1 MDADAPDDRSTRG
14 NMPEM
19 SNLTSYLQ
27 EHRSRFL
34 NEFVDLLRIP
44 SISALPEHAAD
55 VQRAAE
61 WVASRL
67 TTAGIER
74 VQILP
79 TGGHP
84 VVYGEWL
91 HAPGKPTILIYG
103 HFDVQPVDPVD
114 QWTSPP
120 FEPTIR
126 GDRMYARGASDMKGN
141 LLMPIIA
148 AEALL
153 RTRGSLPV
161 NLKFFLEGQEEIGSP
176 QIPSFLREQRD
187 RFAGD
192 LVISADGGQYS
203 DDQPALSISC
213 RGLAG
218 VQIDVRGAQTDLHSG
233 MYGGVVPNAIH
244 ALVEILGSMR
254 SADGTIRIE
263 GFYDD
268 VIPLS
273 EADRAQIAAAPFDE
287 AQYKRDAGV
296 DTLVGEPGYTPME
309 RVGGRP
315 SLDVNGIWGGFEG
328 AGIKTV
334 LPHEAHAK
342 ITCRL
347 VANQDPDRII
357 ELIAAHVAVHTPAGV
372 TATTTP
378 LPGKARPY
386 LMPADHPGNAAA
398 RAVLEELYGKTPHVI
413 RGGATIPV
421 MDLFLTT
428 LGAHTVTFGF
438 GLPDEHYHAPDEFFR
453 LASFERGQTAYCIL
467 LDRLG
472 AR

>member
-1 MDADAPDDRSTRG
+1 
-14 NMPEM
+14 M
-19 SNLTSYLQ
+19 SNPTSYLD
-27 EHRSRFL
+27 ENRSRFL
-34 NEFVDLLRIP
+34 NELQDLLRIP

-55 VQRAAE
+55 VRRAAD

-67 TTAGIER
+67 SAAGIEG
-74 VQILP
+74 VEILP

-91 HAPGKPTILIYG
+91 HAPDKPTVLIYG
-103 HFDVQPVDPVD
+103 HFDVQPVDPIGL
-114 QWTSPP
+114 WTSPP

-126 GDRMYARGASDMKGN
+126 DDRLYARGASDMKGN
-141 LLMPIIA
+141 LLMTIIA

-153 RTRGSLPV
+153 KTRGSLPV
-161 NLKFFLEGQEEIGSP
+161 NLKFFIEGQEEIGSP
-176 QIPSFLREQRD
+176 QIPRFLVEQRD
-187 RFAGD
+187 RFACD
-192 LVISADGGQYS
+192 LVISADGGQHG
-203 DDQPALSISC
+203 DDQPGISISC

-233 MYGGVVPNAIH
+233 MYGGVVQNAIH

-254 SADGTIRIE
+254 SSDGKILIE

-268 VIPLS
+268 VVPLS
-273 EADRAQIAAAPFDE
+273 DADRAQIAAVPFDE

-296 DTLVGEPGYTPME
+296 DVLIGEAGYTPME

-315 SLDVNGIWGGFEG
+315 SLDVNGIWGGFQG
-328 AGIKTV
+328 PGIKTV
-334 LPHEAHAK
+334 LPNEAHAK

-347 VANQDPDRII
+347 VANQDPDRIV
-357 ELIAAHVAVHTPAGV
+357 ELIAAHVATHTPPGV
-372 TATTTP
+372 TATTVP

-386 LMPADHPGNAAA
+386 LMPADHPGNQAA
-398 RAVLEELYGKTPHVI
+398 RAVLEEIYGKPPVAV
-413 RGGATIPV
+413 RGGATVPV

-438 GLPDEHYHAPDEFFR
+438 GLPDERYHAPDEFFR
-453 LASFERGQTAYCIL
+453 LASFERGQTAYCML

-472 AR
+472 A

>member
-1 MDADAPDDRSTRG
+1 MS
-14 NMPEM
+14 EM
-19 SNLTSYLQ
+19 SNPTSYLE

-34 NEFVDLLRIP
+34 SELVELLRIP

-55 VQRAAE
+55 VRRAAE

-67 TTAGIER
+67 ASAGIEG
-74 VQILP
+74 VEILP

-91 HAPGKPTILIYG
+91 HARGRPTVLIYG
-103 HFDVQPVDPVD
+103 HVDVQPVDPID
-114 QWTSPP
+114 RWTSPP

-126 GDRMYARGASDMKGN
+126 DGRIYARGASDMKGN

-153 RTRGSLPV
+153 ATHGSLPV

-176 QIPSFLREQRD
+176 QIPRFLAEQRE
-187 RFAGD
+187 RFACD

-203 DDQPALSISC
+203 EDQPALSMSC

-254 SADGTIRIE
+254 SSDGKILIE

-273 EADRAQIAAAPFDE
+273 EADRAQIAAVPFDE

-296 DTLVGEPGYTPME
+296 ETLVGEPGYSPME
-309 RVGGRP
+309 RVGSRP
-315 SLDVNGIWGGFEG
+315 SLDVNGIWGGFQG

-334 LPHEAHAK
+334 LPNEAHAK
-342 ITCRL
+342 VTCRL

-357 ELIAAHVAVHTPAGV
+357 ELIAAHVASHAPPGV
-372 TATTTP
+372 TATTVP

-386 LMPADHPGNAAA
+386 LIPADHPGNAVA
-398 RAVLEELYGKTPHVI
+398 RAVLEELYGKTPYAV
-413 RGGATIPV
+413 RVGATVPV

-438 GLPDEHYHAPDEFFR
+438 GLPDERYHAPDEFFR
-453 LASFERGQTAYCIL
+453 LA
-467 LDRLG
+467 
-472 AR
+472 